1 MGSLYSQTTVAPPRS
16 ISALV
21 TGLRPR
27 QWLKNL
33 LVFAAPAA
41 AGILDD
47 PAQVRRAVIV
57 FLGLCAVSS
66 ALYLLNDVRDVE
78 ADRLHPVK
86 RARPIASG
94 ALGVPL
100 ALSSAAV
107 LMLGGLALVASVR
120 FAALALVAL
129 YVVTASAYTFA
140 LKQVAVLELFVVAAG
155 FVIRAGVGGAATN
168 IPVSAWFLTVA
179 SFGSFA
185 IVVGKRSCER
195 NRSDLDHGAT
205 RAVLARYTPEFLSKL
220 QILSIAGTL
229 LSYAMW
235 AYERGSTIGHNGWFL
250 EVSFAP
256 FAIAVLRY
264 LRLIQRGEAEAP
276 EEAIFADPIIALLGA
291 VWLGCFVMAIHSL

>member
-1 MGSLYSQTTVAPPRS
+1 MGSSFSETTVAPPRS
-16 ISALV
+16 VSALV

-47 PAQVRRAVIV
+47 PAQVRRAGIV

-66 ALYLLNDVRDVE
+66 ALYLINDIGDVD

-86 RARPIASG
+86 RSRPIASG
-94 ALGVPL
+94 ALSIPA
-100 ALSSAAV
+100 ALIAASV
-107 LMLGGLALVASVR
+107 LMIGGLALVASVR
-120 FAALALVAL
+120 FAALALVVL
-129 YVVTASAYTFA
+129 YVATALAYTFT
-140 LKQVAVLELFVVAAG
+140 LKHIAVLELFIVAAG
-155 FVIRAGVGGAATN
+155 FVIRAFVGGVATD

-185 IVVGKRSCER
+185 IVVGKRSCET
-195 NRSDLDHGAT
+195 NRSDLDPAAT
-205 RAVLARYTPEFLSKL
+205 RSVLARYTPEFLSKM
-220 QILSIAGTL
+220 QIVSIAGTL
-229 LSYAMW
+229 LSYALW

-264 LRLIQRGEAEAP
+264 LRLINRGEAEAP
-276 EEAIFADPIIALLGA
+276 EEAIFADPVIALLGA
-291 VWLGCFVMAIHSL
+291 AWFGCFVMAIHSL

>member
-1 MGSLYSQTTVAPPRS
+1 MCPSFSETAVAPPRS
-16 ISALV
+16 VSALV
-21 TGLRPR
+21 AGLRPR

-41 AGILDD
+41 AGILGD
-47 PAQVRRAVIV
+47 PAQVRRAGIV

-66 ALYLLNDVRDVE
+66 ALYLINDIGDVE

-94 ALGVPL
+94 ALSIPA
-100 ALSSAAV
+100 ALVAASV
-107 LMLGGLALVASVR
+107 LMVGGLALVASVR
-120 FAALALVAL
+120 LAALALVVL
-129 YVVTASAYTFA
+129 YVATASAYTFA
-140 LKQVAVLELFVVAAG
+140 FKHVAVLELFIVAAG
-155 FVIRAGVGGAATN
+155 FVIRAGVGGVATN
-168 IPVSAWFLTVA
+168 IPVTAWFLTVA

-195 NRSDLDHGAT
+195 NRSDLDPAAT
-205 RAVLARYTPEFLSKL
+205 RSVLARYTPQFLSKL
-220 QILSIAGTL
+220 QIVSIAGTL

-235 AYERGSTIGHNGWFL
+235 AYERSSTIGRNGWFL

-264 LRLIQRGEAEAP
+264 LRLIQRGEAEVP
-276 EEAIFADPIIALLGA
+276 EEAIFADPTIALLGA
-291 VWLGCFVMAIHSL
+291 LWLGCFVMAIHSL

>member
-1 MGSLYSQTTVAPPRS
+1 MGSSFSETTVAPPRS
-16 ISALV
+16 VSALLA
-21 TGLRPR
+21 GLRPR

-47 PAQVRRAVIV
+47 PAQVRRAGIV

-66 ALYLLNDVRDVE
+66 ALYLINDIGDAE

-86 RARPIASG
+86 RSRPIASG
-94 ALGVPL
+94 ALSIPA
-100 ALSSAAV
+100 ALVAASV
-107 LMLGGLALVASVR
+107 LMVGGLALVASVR
-120 FAALALVAL
+120 LAALALVVL
-129 YVVTASAYTFA
+129 YVATASAYTFA
-140 LKQVAVLELFVVAAG
+140 LKQVAVIELFVVAAG
-155 FVIRAGVGGAATN
+155 FVIRAGVGGVATD

-195 NRSDLDHGAT
+195 NRSDLDPTAT
-205 RAVLARYTPEFLSKL
+205 RSVLARYTPEFLSKL
-220 QILSIAGTL
+220 QIVSIAGTL

-276 EEAIFADPIIALLGA
+276 EEAIFADPVIALLGA